1 MIYSLNSSTIMSED
15 SPALG
20 IPGLRNNPFQ
30 ARPLERG
37 RSELLV
43 GRDELSARWTRFI
56 KARNAR
62 MVLLIGESGT
72 GRSSLMRCL
81 SEETQK
87 SVHLDMFPDSE
98 HAQKILHEIFVS
110 FVGFEVP
117 SSTPEMVSRLVQETE
132 KSSGPLPLISLD
144 YANVDGK
151 KLSEVLS
158 TLVAAFERMNALV
171 VVVLSTEQRAQWP
184 TNLVSRF
191 DHVDIIG
198 ALERDEV
205 RRLCESRMA
214 TTANISWTMS
224 DGALDYVMENTLG
237 NPSRVMRLMRDLVDE
252 ERANPREVKFDSV
265 IEPPNP
271 IVSVQDSSIN
281 NIDEM
286 LDEEMSVEPGVPIF
300 DLNLDKLEEEPE
312 TIYMEDTGVS
322 STPVRGPFSGLA
334 ARNRDNKNLAP
345 RFDKTK
351 AKPAQREPVGGDANE
366 LWLANEPNAVL
377 APQSVPIVDEP
388 LTDDQDDDYF
398 ESKEEF
404 EEDVVV
410 NGDVEG
416 LLGQLFEALNVP
428 DGLSLAELLAGMR
441 RPVLGRRESNALD
454 VHTLR
459 NLSKNEAVLVEVS
472 STRELSPSD
481 SRLQDRLKIGRPRMS
496 QMCNRLYRAG
506 ILSVQQRGRSRMFK
520 LTNDARAQMVA
531 WGIMEASV

>member
-1 MIYSLNSSTIMSED
+1 MSDD
-15 SPALG
+15 SPPLG

-62 MVLLIGESGT
+62 MILLIGESGT

-98 HAQKILHEIFVS
+98 YAKKILHEIFVS

-117 SSTPEMVSRLVQETE
+117 SSTPEMVSRLVLETE
-132 KSSGPLPLISLD
+132 KSTGDLPLIALD

-158 TLVAAFERMNALV
+158 TLVAPFERMNALV

-198 ALERDEV
+198 SLERDEV
-205 RRLCESRMA
+205 RKLCESRMA
-214 TTANISWTMS
+214 TTANISWTMPEA
-224 DGALDYVMENTLG
+224 ALDYVMENTSG
-237 NPSRVMRLMRDLVDE
+237 NPSKVMRLMRDLVDE
-252 ERANPREVKFDSV
+252 ERANPRDVIFDPV
-265 IEPPNP
+265 IQNPNP
-271 IVSVQDSSIN
+271 GALIDESSIVS
-281 NIDEM
+281 IDEI
-286 LDEEMSVEPGVPIF
+286 LNEELVETEMPIF

-312 TIYMEDTGVS
+312 TIYMEDSGINSMPVS
-322 STPVRGPFSGLA
+322 GPFSGLA

-351 AKPAQREPVGGDANE
+351 AKPAQREPEGGDANE

-377 APQSVPIVDEP
+377 APKSVPVVDEP
-388 LTDDQDDDYF
+388 LIDDQVDDYF
-398 ESKEEF
+398 ESNEDF
-404 EEDVVV
+404 EQEVARSG
-410 NGDVEG
+410 NVEG

-428 DGLSLAELLAGMR
+428 DGHSLAELLAGMR
-441 RPVLGRRESNALD
+441 RPVIGQRESNALD

>member
-1 MIYSLNSSTIMSED
+1 MSEA

-37 RSELLV
+37 KSELLV

-184 TNLVSRF
+184 TTLVSRF

-198 ALERDEV
+198 SLERDEV
-205 RRLCESRMA
+205 RKLCESRMA
-214 TTANISWTMS
+214 TTANISWTMPE
-224 DGALDYVMENTLG
+224 DALDYVMENTSG

-252 ERANPREVKFDSV
+252 ERANPREVKFDPV
-265 IEPPNP
+265 IENSTPN
-271 IVSVQDSSIN
+271 VSVQESSTGS
-281 NIDEM
+281 IDEI
-286 LDEEMSVEPGVPIF
+286 LNEEAIEADMPIF

-312 TIYMEDTGVS
+312 TIYMEDSGINSMPVS
-322 STPVRGPFSGLA
+322 GPFSGLA
-334 ARNRDNKNLAP
+334 SRNRYNKDFAP

-351 AKPAQREPVGGDANE
+351 AKPAQREPEGGDANE
-366 LWLANEPNAVL
+366 LWIASEPNAVL
-377 APQSVPIVDEP
+377 AQQSVPIVDEP
-388 LTDDQDDDYF
+388 LNDEQVDDYF
-398 ESKEEF
+398 ESNEEF
-404 EEDVVV
+404 GQEVVR
-410 NGDVEG
+410 NGNVEG

-441 RPVLGRRESNALD
+441 RPVIGQRESNALD

>member
-1 MIYSLNSSTIMSED
+1 MSEVLP
-15 SPALG
+15 SLG
-20 IPGLRNNPFQ
+20 IPGLRSNPFQ
-30 ARPLERG
+30 ARPLEKG
-37 RSELLV
+37 KSDLLV
-43 GRDELSARWTRFI
+43 GRGELSARWTRFI
-56 KARNAR
+56 KTRNAR
-62 MVLLIGESGT
+62 MILLIGENGT
-72 GRSSLMRCL
+72 GRSSLMRCV

-87 SVHLDMFPDSE
+87 SVHLDMFPNAE

-132 KSSGPLPLISLD
+132 KFSGPLPLISLD

-184 TNLVSRF
+184 TNLVGRF

-198 ALERDEV
+198 SLGREEV
-205 RRLCESRMA
+205 RRLCESRVA
-214 TTANISWTMS
+214 TTANLSWIMP
-224 DGALDYVMENTLG
+224 DEALDYVMENTSG
-237 NPSRVMRLMRDLVDE
+237 NPSKVMRLMRDLVDD

-265 IEPPNP
+265 VEDSLHEVQVQE
-271 IVSVQDSSIN
+271 VSSNS
-281 NIDEM
+281 IDEIIE
-286 LDEEMSVEPGVPIF
+286 DEDRLESVTPTF
-300 DLNLDKLEEEPE
+300 DLDLDKLEEEPE
-312 TIYMEDTGVS
+312 TIYMEDNGASSIPVS
-322 STPVRGPFSGLA
+322 GPFSGLA
-334 ARNRDNKNLAP
+334 SRNRSNKNLAP

-351 AKPAQREPVGGDANE
+351 VKPTQREPEEGDANE
-366 LWLANEPNAVL
+366 LWIANEPNAVL
-377 APQSVPIVDEP
+377 LPQSVPMIDEYNMEN
-388 LTDDQDDDYF
+388 TIEDYTQANDEIEQDVAVT
-398 ESKEEF
+398 S
-404 EEDVVV
+404 
-410 NGDVEG
+410 DVEG

-441 RPVLGRRESNALD
+441 RPVIGQRESNALD

-459 NLSKNEAVLVEVS
+459 NLSKNEAILVEVS
-472 STRELSPSD
+472 SARELSPSD
-481 SRLQDRLKIGRPRMS
+481 SRLQDQLKIGRPRMS

>member
-1 MIYSLNSSTIMSED
+1 MSED
-15 SPALG
+15 SPVLG
-20 IPGLRNNPFQ
+20 IPGLRNNPFH

-132 KSSGPLPLISLD
+132 KSAGPLPLISLD

-198 ALERDEV
+198 SLERDEV
-205 RRLCESRMA
+205 RKLCESRMA
-214 TTANISWTMS
+214 TTANISWTMPE
-224 DGALDYVMENTLG
+224 DALDYVMENTSG

-252 ERANPREVKFDSV
+252 ERANPRDVKFDPV
-265 IEPPNP
+265 IENP
-271 IVSVQDSSIN
+271 TSSVLIEESSTDR
-281 NIDEM
+281 IDEIQS
-286 LDEEMSVEPGVPIF
+286 DELFEAKMPIF
-300 DLNLDKLEEEPE
+300 DLNLDQLEEEPE
-312 TIYMEDTGVS
+312 TIYMEDSGVS
-322 STPVRGPFSGLA
+322 SMPVSGPFSGLA
-334 ARNRDNKNLAP
+334 SRNRENKYLAP

-351 AKPAQREPVGGDANE
+351 AKPAQKEPEGGDANE
-366 LWLANEPNAVL
+366 LWLANEPKAIL
-377 APQSVPIVDEP
+377 APQSVPVVDEP
-388 LTDDQDDDYF
+388 IIDDRVDEYH
-398 ESKEEF
+398 ESNEEF
-404 EEDVVV
+404 EQEVVR
-410 NGDVEG
+410 NGNVEG

-428 DGLSLAELLAGMR
+428 DGHSLAELLAGMR
-441 RPVLGRRESNALD
+441 RPVIGQRESNALD
-454 VHTLR
+454 IHTLR
-459 NLSKNEAVLVEVS
+459 NLSRNEAVLVEVS

>member
-1 MIYSLNSSTIMSED
+1 MSED
-15 SPALG
+15 LPVLG

-30 ARPLERG
+30 ARPLEKG
-37 RSELLV
+37 KSNLLI

-62 MVLLIGESGT
+62 MILLIGESGT
-72 GRSSLMRCL
+72 GRSSLMRCV

-87 SVHLDMFPDSE
+87 SVHLDMFPDAE

-132 KSSGPLPLISLD
+132 KSNGPLPLISLD

-191 DHVDIIG
+191 DHVDVIG
-198 ALERDEV
+198 SIGREEV
-205 RRLCESRMA
+205 RQLCESRMA
-214 TTANISWTMS
+214 TTANLSWTMP
-224 DGALDYVMENTLG
+224 DDALDYVMEHTSG
-237 NPSRVMRLMRDLVDE
+237 NPSKVMRLMRDLVDD
-252 ERANPREVKFDSV
+252 ERANPREVKFDPV
-265 IEPPNP
+265 IEHTAPTA
-271 IVSVQDSSIN
+271 SLEDTSSAF
-281 NIDEM
+281 
-286 LDEEMSVEPGVPIF
+286 LDEFSKEEIEFEPEMPIF

-312 TIYMEDTGVS
+312 SIYMEDTGSSSLPVS
-322 STPVRGPFSGLA
+322 GPFSGLA
-334 ARNRDNKNLAP
+334 SRNRDNKQLAP

-351 AKPAQREPVGGDANE
+351 AKPTQREPEGGDANE
-366 LWLANEPNAVL
+366 LWIANEPNAVL
-377 APQSVPIVDEP
+377 ASQTVTEPANTHVVD
-388 LTDDQDDDYF
+388 DAIGDYF
-398 ESKEEF
+398 ESTDELAQ
-404 EEDVVV
+404 DDLGT
-410 NGDVEG
+410 NDVEG

-428 DGLSLAELLAGMR
+428 DGLGLAELLAGMR
-441 RPVLGRRESNALD
+441 RPVIGQRESNALD

-472 STRELSPSD
+472 SNRELSPSD
-481 SRLQDRLKIGRPRMS
+481 PRLQDRLKIGRPRMS

-506 ILSVQQRGRSRMFK
+506 ILSVQQKGRSRMYK
-520 LTNDARAQMVA
+520 LTNDARAQLVA
-531 WGIMEASV
+531 WGMMEASV

>member
-1 MIYSLNSSTIMSED
+1 MSD
-15 SPALG
+15 VSPVLG

-37 RSELLV
+37 RSDLLV

-62 MVLLIGESGT
+62 MILLAGESGT

-87 SVHLDMFPDSE
+87 SVHLDMFPDTE

-184 TNLVSRF
+184 ASLVGRF
-191 DHVDIIG
+191 DHVDIISS
-198 ALERDEV
+198 LERKEV
-205 RRLCESRMA
+205 KQLCESRMA
-214 TTANISWTMS
+214 TTASLSWTMPE
-224 DGALDYVMENTLG
+224 DALDYVMEKTSG

-252 ERANPREVKFDSV
+252 ERANPREVKFDPA
-265 IEPPNP
+265 IEST
-271 IVSVQDSSIN
+271 ISGASIQESSTST
-281 NIDEM
+281 IDDI
-286 LDEEMSVEPGVPIF
+286 LEEGETFEPAMPIF

-312 TIYMEDTGVS
+312 TVYMDDTES
-322 STPVRGPFSGLA
+322 SSIPISGPFSGLA
-334 ARNRDNKNLAP
+334 ARNRDNKNQSP

-351 AKPAQREPVGGDANE
+351 AKPAQREPEGGDANE

-377 APQSVPIVDEP
+377 APLSVPVEDEP
-388 LTDDQDDDYF
+388 NMDNQFGDPF
-398 ESKEEF
+398 ESNEEIGQ
-404 EEDVVV
+404 EVVGST
-410 NGDVEG
+410 NVEG

-428 DGLSLAELLAGMR
+428 DGLGLAELLAGMR
-441 RPVLGRRESNALD
+441 RPVIGQRESNALD
-454 VHTLR
+454 VQTLR
-459 NLSKNEAVLVEVS
+459 NLSRNEAVIVEVS

>member
-1 MIYSLNSSTIMSED
+1 MSED

-98 HAQKILHEIFVS
+98 YAQKILHEIFVS

-132 KSSGPLPLISLD
+132 KSTGPLPLISLD

-158 TLVAAFERMNALV
+158 TLVAPFERMNALV

-198 ALERDEV
+198 SLVREEV
-205 RRLCESRMA
+205 RQLCESRMA

-224 DGALDYVMENTLG
+224 EDSLDYVMENTSG

-252 ERANPREVKFDSV
+252 ERANPRDVKFDPVVENSTPSV
-265 IEPPNP
+265 KI
-271 IVSVQDSSIN
+271 QDSSIGS
-281 NIDEM
+281 IDET
-286 LDEEMSVEPGVPIF
+286 LGEEVSFEPEMPVF

-312 TIYMEDTGVS
+312 TIYIEDSGTSSMPVS
-322 STPVRGPFSGLA
+322 GPFSGLA

-351 AKPAQREPVGGDANE
+351 AKPAQREPEGGDANE

-377 APQSVPIVDEP
+377 APQSVQVVDEPIVD
-388 LTDDQDDDYF
+388 DQVDDYF
-398 ESKEEF
+398 ESNEEF
-404 EEDVVV
+404 GQEVLRGG
-410 NGDVEG
+410 NVEG

-428 DGLSLAELLAGMR
+428 DGHSLAELLAGMR
-441 RPVLGRRESNALD
+441 RPVIGQRESNALD

-472 STRELSPSD
+472 SSRELSPSD